1 MCERETL
8 EKKVYLL
15 GIGMG
20 DHMMMTEEVKERLR
34 FADCIIGASRM
45 VESALAAIKEMKK
58 SDTQGSANSSGL
70 HENTESLGLETYC
83 EYRAPQIAGF
93 IREHTS
99 CKRFAVVFSGDTG
112 FYSGAKKLTEALKE
126 YTEGME
132 YTVEMFPGV
141 SSVSY
146 LASRLNVS
154 WEDAKIV
161 CLHGQT
167 SNYIQSIAYH
177 EKVFLLLGRK
187 GQEEEICEKLN
198 WYGLGE
204 TEVAVG
210 KNLSYPEEEIF
221 IKKASELKPKDVEG
235 LAAAMVFHPH
245 PLKKTCA
252 HIPDN
257 AFIRA
262 EAGKKTVPMTKEEI
276 RAAVIAKLGL
286 ERDSVLWDVGAGTGS
301 VSIEAALLSEDIRV
315 YAVEKNAE
323 AIALLRENKR
333 KFKTDWVEIV
343 EGTAPDALKNL
354 EAPTHVFI
362 GGSSGNVKEILR
374 TVLKMNRHARIVL
387 TAISLETVKEAME
400 AMQEGFL
407 PNAEVTQI
415 FVAKSRELGSFHMMM
430 GQNPVYIISAGEK
443 ERDPARK
450 ETI

>member
-1 MCERETL
+1 MCEREML

-45 VESALAAIKEMKK
+45 VESALAAIGEMKREG
-58 SDTQGSANSSGL
+58 TQGSANSSGL

-93 IREHTS
+93 IRENTS

-112 FYSGAKKLTEALKE
+112 FYSGAKKLAEALE
-126 YTEGME
+126 EGAE
-132 YTVEMFPGV
+132 CTVEMLPGV

-187 GQEEEICEKLN
+187 GQEEEICGKLN

-245 PLKKTCA
+245 PLKKTCV
-252 HIPDN
+252 HVPDS

-286 ERDSVLWDVGAGTGS
+286 ERGSVLWDVGAGTGS

-343 EGTAPDALKNL
+343 EGTAPAALKNL

-362 GGSSGNVKEILR
+362 GGSSGNGKEILR

-400 AMQEGFL
+400 AMQEGLL

-450 ETI
+450 ESI

>member
-20 DHMMMTEEVKERLR
+20 APMMMTEEVKERLR

-45 VESALAAIKEMKK
+45 VESALAAIGEMKK
-58 SDTQGSANSSGL
+58 EDTQGTPHSSGL
-70 HENTESLGLETYC
+70 HENMATPGIETYC
-83 EYRAPQIAGF
+83 EYRAPQIAEW
-93 IREHTS
+93 IRKHTT
-99 CKRFAVVFSGDTG
+99 CKRFAVVLSGDTG
-112 FYSGAKKLTEALKE
+112 FYSGAKKLAEALE
-126 YTEGME
+126 EGTEC
-132 YTVEMFPGV
+132 TVEMLPGV

-161 CLHGQT
+161 CLHGQK

-187 GQEEEICEKLN
+187 GQEEEICEKLA
-198 WYGLGE
+198 WYSLGE

-245 PLKKTCA
+245 PLKKTCV
-252 HIPDN
+252 HVPDD
-257 AFIRA
+257 AFIRS

-354 EAPTHVFI
+354 EVPTHVFI
-362 GGSSGNVKEILR
+362 GGSSGNGKEILR
-374 TVLKMNRHARIVL
+374 TVLKKNSHARIVL

-400 AMQEGFL
+400 AMQEGLL